1 MRKFQNNIYDIIIC
15 GGGMT
20 GAAMALCMANLK
32 MKVAVIET
40 SQPSKFLKDQPFDLR
55 VSAVSPQTVTLLNS
69 LGAWENILK
78 MRCCPYREL
87 RVWEKD
93 GFGDVTFN
101 ANQIDRA
108 ELGFIAEN
116 RVIQLALWKQIKTK
130 EYIDVYCPNVCERFE
145 YRANAIYVDLND
157 GTRISGNLLIG
168 ADGAKSVVRTA
179 FSIGSSQHKYN
190 QSCLVASVRAETTK
204 KDITWQRFLKTGP
217 QAFLP
222 LSKSHGSIVW
232 YHNPNKINE
241 LVQLS
246 NNDLASKIIKEF
258 PRELGKIKVM
268 EKASFPLHKSHASKY
283 VKPKLALVGDAAHTI
298 NPLAGQGVNLGFQDV
313 ACLTEIIKAAQE
325 NGSDW
330 SSQEV
335 LMGYQTRRRFFNS
348 IMMHSMDIF
357 YYGFSNNFGPLKFAR
372 NSILSLARLPAIS
385 EPIIRYAAGLD
396 VGRSLGFPK

>member
-1 MRKFQNNIYDIIIC
+1 MKNHKTDIYDVIIC

-20 GAAMALCMANLK
+20 GAAMALCIANLK
-32 MKVAVIET
+32 MTVALIET
-40 SQPSKFLKDQPFDLR
+40 SQPSKFLKDQKFDLR
-55 VSAVSPQTVTLLNS
+55 VSAVSPQTVALLNS

-93 GFGDVTFN
+93 GFGDITFD
-101 ANQIDRA
+101 ANQINRT

-116 RVIQLALWKQIKTK
+116 RVIQLALWRQIETK
-130 EYIDVYCPNVCERFE
+130 NCIDVYCPNVCERFE
-145 YRANAIYVDLND
+145 CRANTISVNLND

-168 ADGAKSVVRTA
+168 ADGAKSAVRTA

-246 NNDLASKIIKEF
+246 NNDLASKIMREF
-258 PRELGKIKVM
+258 PKELGEIKVT
-268 EKASFPLHKSHASKY
+268 EKANFPLHRRHASKY
-283 VKPKLALVGDAAHTI
+283 IKSKLALVGDAAHTI

-325 NGSDW
+325 NGLDW

-335 LMGYQTRRRFFNS
+335 LTGYQTRRRLFNT

-372 NSILSLARLPAIS
+372 NSLLSLAKLPAIS

-396 VGRSLGFPK
+396 VDR